1 MSVKVF
7 RVEGKML
14 LRTGEWQK
22 FVIDLPGVKP
32 EDVLE
37 RVYSSLTGLHKLKR
51 SHIHIKSITVIPP
64 EESKNPLINSIME
77 LKMREQ

>member
-1 MSVKVF
+1 MNVKVF

-37 RVYSSLTGLHKLKR
+37 RIYSTLTGLHKLKR
-51 SHIHIKSITVIPP
+51 SHIRIKSITIIPP
-64 EESKNPLINSIME
+64 EESKNPLIKGIME
-77 LKMREQ
+77 MKSS

>member
-1 MSVKVF
+1 MNVKVF

-37 RVYSSLTGLHKLKR
+37 RIYSTLTGLHKLKR
-51 SHIHIKSITVIPP
+51 SHIRIKSITIIPP
-64 EESKNPLINSIME
+64 EESKNLLIKGIME
-77 LKMREQ
+77 MKSS